1 MRFDQVKSYSPI
13 CSLHLGPHFFIMYI
27 VLILSKA
34 IPPTIENKTPSPRA
48 WSKGAVATPPMQA
61 KMFRT
66 KFWTAT
72 ADDDL

>member
-1 MRFDQVKSYSPI
+1 
-13 CSLHLGPHFFIMYI
+13 MYI